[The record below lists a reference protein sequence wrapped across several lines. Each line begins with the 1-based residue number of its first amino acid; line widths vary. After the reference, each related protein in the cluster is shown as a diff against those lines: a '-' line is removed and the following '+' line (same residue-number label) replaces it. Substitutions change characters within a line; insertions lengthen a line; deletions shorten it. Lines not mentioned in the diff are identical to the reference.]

1 MRQAGCLDARAVR
14 RLPEVSA
21 SVSHRELSRRAACP
35 VVPLL
40 PEALSLPKARA
51 LTSPRAGCPAVA
63 WRRQD
68 VHRVRHPDDR
78 RGGVRLAPLSELP
91 ALRASESALP
101 PWAGC
106 RDVLRARHS
115 AWRRAPASAAC
126 ARVLRRAAACR
137 VAAVLRPAAVAS
149 DVRGRPPAVA
159 GSASQAL
166 LRAAPAVPVTAMASR
181 VRPRAAAVWD
191 VREQPTAEASS
202 GARQAARAVREPA
215 AVPDAVRLPE
225 AASAL
230 PVQLRAARA
239 GQGLQAGSASR
250 ALRPAAEQDVR
261 VPRRE
266 VAPADAAL
274 RPAVPDVQEHPAR
287 PAPAAPSAFRQVRFL
302 PSAAPV
308 RRLEAKFGRATLRWR
323 IASPSAQSWQAARD
337 EALSLSRSPRRK
349 VWAGKQSE
357 NRTIRQDDEPPAVR
371 PDCGE
376 PRIIGEVY
384 FDIITGCVCDC
395 SPRVQKKRADT
406 FAIDVELGRKGD
418 SSAGESIC
426 RRWRAGRSRRSAHR

>member
-21 SVSHRELSRRAACP
+21 SHRELSRRAACP

-40 PEALSLPKARA
+40 PEALSLSKAWA
-51 LTSPRAGCPAVA
+51 LTSPRAACPAAA

-68 VHRVRHPDDR
+68 VHRVRHPDDHQ
-78 RGGVRLAPLSELP
+78 GGVRPAPLSERP
-91 ALRASESALP
+91 ALRALVSALP
-101 PWAGC
+101 PRAGC
-106 RDVLRARHS
+106 RAVLPAR
-115 AWRRAPASAAC
+115 RRALASG
-126 ARVLRRAAACR
+126 ARDLRRAAACP
-137 VAAVLRPAAVAS
+137 VAAVLRPAAVGSAS
-149 DVRGRPPAVA
+149 DVRGQPPAVA
-159 GSASQAL
+159 GLVSQAP
-166 LRAAPAVPVTAMASR
+166 LRAAPAVPGPARASR

-191 VREQPTAEASS
+191 VWAQPPAEASS
-202 GARQAARAVREPA
+202 GAPQAARAV
-215 AVPDAVRLPE
+215 PE

-239 GQGLQAGSASR
+239 GQVQQAGSASP
-250 ALRPAAEQDVR
+250 ALRLAAEQDVP
-261 VPRRE
+261 VPQRE
-266 VAPADAAL
+266 VAPADAA
-274 RPAVPDVQEHPAR
+274 RAPAVPDVQEHPVR

-308 RRLEAKFGRATLRWR
+308 RRPEAKFGRATLRWR

-384 FDIITGCVCDC
+384 FDIITGCMCDC
-395 SPRVQKKRADT
+395 SPRVQKKRTDT
-406 FAIDVELGRKGD
+406 FAIDVEPRRKSG
-418 SSAGESIC
+418 SPAGESI
-426 RRWRAGRSRRSAHR
+426 RRRLWAGRSGRSAHR

>member
-21 SVSHRELSRRAACP
+21 SHRELSRRAACP

-40 PEALSLPKARA
+40 PAALSLPKAWA
-51 LTSPRAGCPAVA
+51 LTSPRAACREAA

-68 VHRVRHPDDR
+68 VHRVRHPDDHQ
-78 RGGVRLAPLSELP
+78 GGVRPAPLSERP
-91 ALRASESALP
+91 ALRASVLSP
-101 PWAGC
+101 RAGC
-106 RDVLRARHS
+106 RGVLPAR
-115 AWRRAPASAAC
+115 RRALASAAC
-126 ARVLRRAAACR
+126 ARDLRRVAACP
-137 VAAVLRPAAVAS
+137 VAAVLRLAAVESAS

-159 GSASQAL
+159 GSASQAPP
-166 LRAAPAVPVTAMASR
+166 RAARAVPVPAMASR
-181 VRPRAAAVWD
+181 ARPRAEAVWD
-191 VREQPTAEASS
+191 AREQPTAEASS
-202 GARQAARAVREPA
+202 GARQAARAV
-215 AVPDAVRLPE
+215 PE

-239 GQGLQAGSASR
+239 GQVQQAGSASQ

-261 VPRRE
+261 VPQRE
-266 VAPADAAL
+266 VAPADAA
-274 RPAVPDVQEHPAR
+274 RPPAVPDVQEHPVR
-287 PAPAAPSAFRQVRFL
+287 PVPAAPSAFRQVRFL

-308 RRLEAKFGRATLRWR
+308 RRPEAKFGRATLRWR

-384 FDIITGCVCDC
+384 FDIITGCMCDC
-395 SPRVQKKRADT
+395 SPRVQKKRTDT
-406 FAIDVELGRKGD
+406 FAIDVEPRRKSG
-418 SSAGESIC
+418 SPAGESI
-426 RRWRAGRSRRSAHR
+426 RRRLWAGRSGRSAHR

>member
-1 MRQAGCLDARAVR
+1 MR
-14 RLPEVSA
+14 RLPEVSG
-21 SVSHRELSRRAACP
+21 SVSHRELSRRAVCP

-40 PEALSLPKARA
+40 PAALSLSKAWA

-68 VHRVRHPDDR
+68 VHRVRHPDDHQ
-78 RGGVRLAPLSELP
+78 GGVRPVPLSELP
-91 ALRASESALP
+91 ALRASVSALP
-101 PWAGC
+101 PRAGC
-106 RDVLRARHS
+106 RGVLPARRS
-115 AWRRAPASAAC
+115 AWRRALASG
-126 ARVLRRAAACR
+126 ARVLRQAAACP
-137 VAAVLRPAAVAS
+137 VAAVLRPAAVESAS

-159 GSASQAL
+159 GSASQAP
-166 LRAAPAVPVTAMASR
+166 LRAAPAVPVPAMASR
-181 VRPRAAAVWD
+181 ARPRAAAVWD
-191 VREQPTAEASS
+191 AQEQQTAEASS

-215 AVPDAVRLPE
+215 AAPDAVRLPE

-239 GQGLQAGSASR
+239 AQVLQAGSASR
-250 ALRPAAEQDVR
+250 ALRPAAEQDVP

-266 VAPADAAL
+266 VAPAGAA
-274 RPAVPDVQEHPAR
+274 RPPAVPDVQEHPAR

-308 RRLEAKFGRATLRWR
+308 RRPEAKFGRATLRWR
-323 IASPSAQSWQAARD
+323 TASPSAQSWQAARN

-384 FDIITGCVCDC
+384 FDIITGCMCDC
-395 SPRVQKKRADT
+395 SPRVQKKRTDT
-406 FAIDVELGRKGD
+406 YAIDVEPRRKSG
-418 SSAGESIC
+418 SPAGESIC
-426 RRWRAGRSRRSAHR
+426 RRRWAGRSWRPAHR